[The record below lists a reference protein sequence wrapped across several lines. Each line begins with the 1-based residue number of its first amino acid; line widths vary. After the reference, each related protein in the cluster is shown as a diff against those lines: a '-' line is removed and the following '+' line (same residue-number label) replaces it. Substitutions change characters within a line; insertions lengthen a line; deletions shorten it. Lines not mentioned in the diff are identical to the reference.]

1 MGRRENRDKA
11 PDLFEQE
18 LTTAITLLAASPEAF
33 PVWGQRRERVI
44 RRCLLQKARTHLYF
58 FVDDAT
64 DQVVVVSAWGAAQG
78 RKPQLLLRFESR
90 WEIASVSTIMPEYRL
105 GVFPALDRSSRSCPI
120 TSGVAST
127 TTLTGTA

>member
-1 MGRRENRDKA
+1 MKRVAFTPEAEQQLVLRKCWWRENRDKA

-78 RKPQLLLRFESR
+78 RKP
-90 WEIASVSTIMPEYRL
+90 RL
-105 GVFPALDRSSRSCPI
+105 P
-120 TSGVAST
+120 
-127 TTLTGTA
+127 